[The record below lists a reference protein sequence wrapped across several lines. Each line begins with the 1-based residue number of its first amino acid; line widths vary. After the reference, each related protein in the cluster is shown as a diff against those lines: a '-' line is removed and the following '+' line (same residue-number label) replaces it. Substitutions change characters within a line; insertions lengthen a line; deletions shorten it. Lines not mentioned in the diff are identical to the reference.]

1 MECVQI
7 DRNSSHLGNTKVGT
21 TYFCE
26 RRGSKLKNITSI
38 ELKYFFFGDLGIE
51 RTFKCIIKNGVYI

>member
-7 DRNSSHLGNTKVGT
+7 DRNSSPLGNTSKVGT

-26 RRGSKLKNITSI
+26 RRGSKLKNMTSI
-38 ELKYFFFGDLGIE
+38 RE
-51 RTFKCIIKNGVYI
+51 N